1 MSATDTLRND
11 HKQIKRLDKIISKCS
26 SDIYAGKII
35 PFFDLEKIT
44 LIISEFLDSIHYSRE
59 EDSYFP
65 CVASYGH
72 LKKEIRALL
81 IEHEFSRRI
90 ASKITLHLKRW
101 KNGEDSSE
109 PVARFLRTYSI
120 YLNDHIS
127 KEENFFEQAEKEI
140 LSKEEEKDM
149 FEEFQSA
156 MVITKKME
164 FILKEID
171 YLENQSWFKN

>member
-1 MSATDTLRND
+1 MSATETLRND
-11 HKQIKRLDKIISKCS
+11 HKQIKRLGKIISKCS
-26 SDIYAGKII
+26 SDISAGKTI
-35 PFFDLEKIT
+35 PFSDLEKLT

-65 CVASYGH
+65 CVASYDH

-81 IEHEFSRRI
+81 IEHEFSRTI

-101 KNGEDSSE
+101 KNGDDSSE

-120 YLNDHIS
+120 YLNEHMS
-127 KEENFFEQAEKEI
+127 REEDFFERAEKEV

-149 FEEFQSA
+149 FEDFQSA
-156 MVITKKME
+156 MAITKKME
-164 FILKEID
+164 SILKEID
-171 YLENQSWFKN
+171 YLENQQWFKN